1 MKFFL
6 TLFIL
11 YIKNANIKFNYNLM
25 SRKFIPNQ
33 KSLKSRTTNYSN
45 FLDTYKTFNLKIEN
59 SNINQSS
66 FSENSINLNLY
77 NNF

>member
-45 FLDTYKTFNLKIEN
+45 FLDTYKTIKLKPLLAKKLDIFLPN
-59 SNINQSS
+59 PLAPPLIIQ
-66 FSENSINLNLY
+66 
-77 NNF
+77 